1 MLKIGILYWI
11 RSSPKSY
18 YNMNKS
24 KIDKLLSVIIVSYN
38 SLKYVKGCLKSIFT
52 YNDIGDSLEV
62 IVVDNSPNHETK
74 KWIDRSCYNVITIK
88 NGNKGFGE
96 ANNLGAK
103 NANGKY
109 LLFLNPDT
117 ELLEPVFSFAVNRF
131 QINPNLGCF
140 GVQLVDEKGR
150 NNYSFGLRN
159 NRGFMLTMTDKLL
172 SFFNLFI
179 SRFMFISGANIF
191 IEKKAFEDCG
201 MFDEN
206 IFLYYEEADLCNR
219 LNLIGK
225 TNKFFSEKKI
235 LHYEGKASEK
245 SLFNSYAYALKS
257 REYYCKKFGI
267 NFEEE
272 IRKEL
277 KYCKFKIL
285 FFNLLNIKTRR
296 LEYYKIVS
304 LLNKKL
310 GLKRG

>member
-1 MLKIGILYWI
+1 MIKESIKPIC
-11 RSSPKSY
+11 
-18 YNMNKS
+18 
-24 KIDKLLSVIIVSYN
+24 LLSVIIVSYN
-38 SLKYVKGCLKSIFT
+38 SLKYIKGCLKSIFT

-62 IVVDNSPNHETK
+62 IVVDNSPGYETK
-74 KWIDRSCYNVITIK
+74 RWIDKSCYDVVTIE
-88 NGNKGFGE
+88 NANRGFGE
-96 ANNLGAK
+96 ANNVGAK

-117 ELLEPVFSFAVNRF
+117 ELLEPVFSFAINRF
-131 QINPNLGCF
+131 QTNPDLGCF

-159 NRGFMLTMTDKLL
+159 NRGFILTLTDKLL

-191 IEKKAFEDCG
+191 IEKTVFEDCG

-206 IFLYYEEADLCNR
+206 IFLYYEESDLCNR
-219 LNLIGK
+219 LILKGK
-225 TNKFFSEKKI
+225 INKFFPEKKI

-245 SLFNSYAYALKS
+245 TLFNSYAYALES
-257 REYYCKKFGI
+257 REYYCKKFGL

-277 KYCKFKIL
+277 RYCKFKIL
-285 FFNLLNIKTRR
+285 FFNLLNNKTRR
-296 LEYYKIVS
+296 LEYYKIVN

-310 GLKRG
+310 GLNRG